1 MTALEEYGTAVLDG
15 RILAGEKI
23 KRQYEKLLTAMDC
36 IITRVGE
43 DKLRQYRTT
52 LPHL

>member
-1 MTALEEYGTAVLDG
+1 MGASNAFQLYGELPQD
-15 RILAGEKI
+15 R
-23 KRQYEKLLTAMDC
+23 EKLLTAMDR